1 MTTTRITEGGTTRLL
16 ESVLSTPRL
25 TEALA
30 LDSVTTFRP
39 FRFGIGP
46 ASGSR
51 PVIELADFA
60 SIQLTGN
67 KASGWQATWN
77 MSGTAL
83 AAGSISE
90 LASDLF
96 AYLGSAGF
104 QRFRI
109 TKAEQE
115 WAPNGDTNVAVGA
128 TDFLGVMGR
137 RFTTTELTYTGV
149 GQGTIAWNLIAHAQG
164 QTGGNYG
171 ITAGTLDTAT
181 TRDRT
186 YPVGTNIGEALRQLS
201 EVIGGPWYRLGADKV
216 FHALAP
222 SARPV
227 QAQPLQLGGTARRLK
242 RLSGADRFANAV
254 QGTGDDTLTA
264 RVFATEAG
272 LSTDPR
278 GRWERQASWSS
289 VIDQATLVEHT
300 DAELDA
306 SLSPLTTW
314 SAEIEPKRWLTD
326 FPIRPGD
333 LVSLVKPLS
342 ILATA
347 GSSTTEV
354 DVEVA
359 EMQLTVS
366 ASGELSSIAA
376 TFVEL

>member
-1 MTTTRITEGGTTRLL
+1 MTTTRMTEGGTTRLL
-16 ESVLSTPRL
+16 ESVLATPRL
-25 TEALA
+25 TEALD

-39 FRFGIGP
+39 FRFGIG
-46 ASGSR
+46 AATAAA
-51 PVIELADFA
+51 PVVELADFA

-67 KASGWQATWN
+67 KATGWTASWA

-83 AAGSISE
+83 ALATVAE

-96 AYLGSAGF
+96 AYLGSQPF

-115 WAPNGDTNVAVGA
+115 WAPNGDTNVALGA
-128 TDFLGVMGR
+128 TDFLGVFAR
-137 RFTTTELTYTGV
+137 RYTDAELTYTGV

-186 YPVGTNIGEALRQLS
+186 YPVGTNIGQALSQLS
-201 EVIGGPWYRLGADKV
+201 EVIGGPWYKLGADKV

-227 QAQPLQLGGTARRLK
+227 QSQPLQLGMTARRLK
-242 RLSGADRFANAV
+242 RVSGADRFANAV
-254 QGTGDDTLTA
+254 QGTGDESLTA

-272 LSTDPR
+272 LGADPR

-289 VIDQATLVEHT
+289 VIDQATLVQHT
-300 DAELDA
+300 DAELEA

-314 SAEIEPKRWLTD
+314 TAEIEPKRWLTD

-342 ILATA
+342 ILATV
-347 GSSTTEV
+347 GESTTEV

-366 ASGELSSIAA
+366 ASGELSAIAA